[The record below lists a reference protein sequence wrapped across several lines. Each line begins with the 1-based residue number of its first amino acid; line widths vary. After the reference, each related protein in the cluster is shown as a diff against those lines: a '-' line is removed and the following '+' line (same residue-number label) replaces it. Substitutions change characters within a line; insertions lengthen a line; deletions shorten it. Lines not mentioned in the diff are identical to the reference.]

1 MNAGVS
7 RRSALTRVRLEG
19 VTRVS
24 LVLVLL
30 LGGSLA
36 AAAPAAQ
43 ARRIASHC
51 SPSGDVCYGI
61 FKDGSLFRFKLTTA
75 ARYFSRYR
83 ICVRPAGQSATC
95 KSFPVRR
102 MGASWGGNVVWQ
114 RNFPARGPRT
124 YLVTWKLGAQRLG
137 PSLRFTL
144 PAPV

>member
-51 SPSGDVCYGI
+51 SPSGDVCY
-61 FKDGSLFRFKLTTA
+61 
-75 ARYFSRYR
+75 R

-102 MGASWGGNVVWQ
+102 MSASWGGNVVWQ